1 MRYFKGKQF
10 KKDIILVAIGYYC
23 RFSLSYRDVSELLRE
38 RGISVHPTTIMRWV
52 HEYGNLIYQIWK
64 KKNKKVQSS
73 WHLDETYIKVKG
85 EWCYLY
91 RAIDKDV
98 YTLDIQLRKTR
109 DHQAAYAFMKRLVK
123 AFGEPTVLTTDK
135 APALLCAFNKLKEQ
149 GFYRRTTHCTV
160 KHLNNLIEQDHRHV
174 KRRFAKSTGF
184 QSLRHASRTLKGIE
198 TVHALYK
205 RKRSLQQPNFVFS
218 TYNELQQLLTIE

>member
-1 MRYFKGKQF
+1 
-10 KKDIILVAIGYYC
+10 YYC
-23 RFSLSYRDVSELLRE
+23 RFSLSYRDVSEIMKE

-52 HEYGNLIYQIWK
+52 HEYGNQIYEIWK
-64 KKNKKVQSS
+64 KKNKSTHFT
-73 WHLDETYIKVKG
+73 WHLDETYIKAKG

-91 RAIDKDV
+91 RAIDHKG
-98 YTLDIQLRKTR
+98 YTLDIQIRKTR
-109 DHQAAYAFMKRLVK
+109 NHQAAYMFMKRLVK

-149 GFYRRTTHCTV
+149 GFYKRTTHCTV

-174 KRRFAKSTGF
+174 KRRFVKSAGF
-184 QSLRHASRTLKGIE
+184 QNIRHASRTLKGIE

-205 RKRSLQQPNFVFS
+205 RKRSLQQSNFVFS
-218 TYNELQQLLTIE
+218 TYNELHQLLTIA